1 MGSAIGVLGEV
12 EELVGDD
19 EMVERLFDLAGTAV
33 EVVRSDGFVADGT
46 INGGE
51 DVEKLVG
58 EEFDMD
64 GGWMQGTDLM
74 IFDAQGDGLAVNDE
88 LWDSGWAGWPMIWQA
103 RVGWVAPYLLLTWT
117 SRMVSGLSGS
127 RVRTSWLAT
136 IEAKAGER
144 SKALAR
150 MVPPRVP

>member
-1 MGSAIGVLGEV
+1 
-12 EELVGDD
+12 
-19 EMVERLFDLAGTAV
+19 MVERLFDLAGTAV

-88 LWDSGWAGWPMIWQA
+88 LWDFGMG
-103 RVGWVAPYLLLTWT
+103 
-117 SRMVSGLSGS
+117 GLADD
-127 RVRTSWLAT
+127 L
-136 IEAKAGER
+136 AGEGR
-144 SKALAR
+144 LGGTVFVADMDEQDGVGVERVTGEDELAGDHR
-150 MVPPRVP
+150 GEGG